1 MEQVALAALG
11 TDGAAPAAN
20 GAAGGANNNVSN
32 AWASTLAAT
41 KTVNTINKRRPVKQQ
56 AASRPRRALFCLQL
70 SNPVRRI
77 CIKVVELKPFEY
89 FILIAIFA
97 NCCALAVYTPYPKG
111 DSNSIN
117 ESLVSYTNK

>member
-1 MEQVALAALG
+1 MFINAPCKKLSRLG
-11 TDGAAPAAN
+11 TDGPATAN

-56 AASRPRRALFCLQL
+56 AAARPRRALFCLQL

-77 CIKVVELKPFEY
+77 CIKVVELK
-89 FILIAIFA
+89 
-97 NCCALAVYTPYPKG
+97 
-111 DSNSIN
+111 
-117 ESLVSYTNK
+117 